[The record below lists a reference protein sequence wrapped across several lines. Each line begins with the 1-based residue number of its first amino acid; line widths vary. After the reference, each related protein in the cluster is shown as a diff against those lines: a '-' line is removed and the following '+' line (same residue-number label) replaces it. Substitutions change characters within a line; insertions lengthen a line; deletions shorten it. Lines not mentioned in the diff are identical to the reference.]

1 MFNAQEKGAQMTKNY
16 CQEYANQNK
25 WLVIGNDMDGLT
37 GYQVVHSLDA
47 LSVRSGSYW
56 GGVVKGLS
64 LNKAEM
70 QSLADELNAKGEPA
84 PENPFRK
91 MFV

>member
-1 MFNAQEKGAQMTKNY
+1 MSTNY
-16 CQEYANQNK
+16 WKEYAEQNK
-25 WLVIGNDMDGLT
+25 WLVIGSDMDGLT

-47 LSVRSGSYW
+47 RSVRSGSYW

-70 QSLADELNAKGEPA
+70 QTLADELNAKGEPA
-84 PENPFRK
+84 PENPFRNA
-91 MFV
+91 FF